1 VIQTKDVNYR
11 MLNTEN
17 GRIATFNKSHTRFDA
32 FDADWDSGYYED
44 NHEEVTRSTCWGWG
58 EWENV

>member
-1 VIQTKDVNYR
+1 